1 MRRNAKDWAILIF
14 VAAYCLVSVCSAL
27 FQRFTQGGQ

>member
-14 VAAYCLVSVCSAL
+14 VAAYCLVAIGSSL
-27 FQRFTQGGQ
+27 FHRFTQGGQ